1 MQHSSE
7 RCISFLVQETQL
19 FVTGKINIVP
29 PRGRMEEIMAIF
41 TGAGVALVTPM
52 NQDGSVNYDKLKE
65 VIEQQIAGHTDA
77 IIICGTTGE
86 ASTLTVEEHI
96 ECIRYCCEV
105 VNKRIPVIAGTGSN
119 CTRTAVELS
128 KKAEEAGADGLLLV
142 TPYYNKC
149 TQNGLKAH
157 FKAVAES
164 VKIPIILYN
173 IPGRTGVKIA
183 PETVVE
189 LCKTVDNIVG
199 VKDATGDLSEV
210 ADVLSMAGGSVD
222 LYSGNDDQI
231 IPVLSLGGKGV
242 ISVLSNILPQETHDM
257 TAAFFAG
264 DTKKAMDM
272 QLGYLDLIH
281 ALFSEVKK
289 AMNMMGMEVGPLRM
303 PLTEM
308 EEAHA
313 KVLADEMKKAGIEV
327 K

>member
-1 MQHSSE
+1 M
-7 RCISFLVQETQL
+7 
-19 FVTGKINIVP
+19 
-29 PRGRMEEIMAIF
+29 
-41 TGAGVALVTPM
+41 
-52 NQDGSVNYDKLKE
+52 
-65 VIEQQIAGHTDA
+65 
-77 IIICGTTGE
+77 
-86 ASTLTVEEHI
+86 
-96 ECIRYCCEV
+96 
-105 VNKRIPVIAGTGSN
+105 
-119 CTRTAVELS
+119 
-128 KKAEEAGADGLLLV
+128 LLV

-157 FKAVAES
+157 FKAVADS
-164 VKIPIILYN
+164 VSIPIILYN

-264 DTKKAMDM
+264 DTEKAMEM

-281 ALFSEVKK
+281 ALFSEVNPIPVKK
-289 AMNMMGMEVGPLRM
+289 AMNLMGMEVGSLRM

-308 EEAHA
+308 EPAHA
-313 KVLADEMKKAGIEV
+313 EILAEEMKKVGITL